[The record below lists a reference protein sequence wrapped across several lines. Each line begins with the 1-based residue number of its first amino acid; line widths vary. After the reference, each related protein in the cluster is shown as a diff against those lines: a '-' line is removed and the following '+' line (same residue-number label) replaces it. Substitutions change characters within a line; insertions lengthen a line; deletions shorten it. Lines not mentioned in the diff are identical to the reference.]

1 MIKKLKDLFE
11 NIFLKLFSF
20 NKKRKKITDYD
31 LFIEYMKDTL
41 ALNVDFRAEYNT
53 EEIKVII
60 NPLKPIR
67 TPKKPKKEVKESIEL
82 KEEEEEEYEK

>member
-1 MIKKLKDLFE
+1 MIKKLKNLFE
-11 NIFLKLFSF
+11 RIFLKLFSF
-20 NKKRKKITDYD
+20 NKKRKITDYD

-67 TPKKPKKEVKESIEL
+67 TPKKPKKEVKEDIEL
-82 KEEEEEEYEK
+82 KEEEEEDEK